1 MCARYSAVVLGTG
14 RTRRAGEA
22 GLTVAELM
30 NFVAIAAILA
40 GLGMY
45 GMSRYIRR
53 TRTAEATRSV
63 TKIAAGAS
71 AYYNQSDESQP
82 KGTDPKAAR
91 ATRHFPPSSRDSV
104 PAELINIRGKQYQS
118 NSGDWAVSPW
128 REMSFQISP
137 SPQFYA
143 YSFKSDGAG
152 TTARAQA
159 VAHGDLDGDGHLS
172 TFSSQVAPDDDLEAK
187 VSPNLERIDPE
198 E

>member
-1 MCARYSAVVLGTG
+1 
-14 RTRRAGEA
+14 
-22 GLTVAELM
+22 M

-40 GLGMY
+40 ALGMY

-53 TRTAEATRSV
+53 TKTVEAVGSV
-63 TKIAAGAS
+63 AKMSTGAAS
-71 AYYNQSDESQP
+71 FYDQSDESQP

-104 PAELINIRGKQYQS
+104 PAELTSIRGKQYQS
-118 NSGDWAVSPW
+118 NSGDWSVSPW
-128 REMSFQISP
+128 REMGFQISP

-152 TTARAQA
+152 ATARAQA
-159 VAHGDLDGDGHLS
+159 IAHGDLDGDGHLS
-172 TFSSQVAPDDDLEAK
+172 TFSGQVAPDDNLDAK
-187 VSPNLERIDPE
+187 IAPNIERIDPE

>member
-1 MCARYSAVVLGTG
+1 MM
-14 RTRRAGEA
+14 RRAGEA
-22 GLTVAELM
+22 GLTVTELM
-30 NFVAIAAILA
+30 NFVAIAAVLA

-53 TRTAEATRSV
+53 TKTVEATGSV
-63 TKIAAGAS
+63 AKIAAGAAS
-71 AYYNQSDESQP
+71 YYNQSDESQP

-91 ATRHFPPSSRDSV
+91 ATRHFPPSSKDSV
-104 PAELINIRGKQYQS
+104 PAELTSIRGKQYQS
-118 NSGDWAVSPW
+118 NAGDWAVTPW
-128 REMSFQISP
+128 REMNFQISP

-152 TTARAQA
+152 NAARAQG

-172 TFSSQVAPDDDLEAK
+172 TFSSQIAPNDDTEAI
-187 VSPNLERIDPE
+187 VSPTIEKLDPE